1 MSPTSYRTAPP
12 RGGKLNLAAT
22 SSAANLRM
30 EATETPLGHGAQAA
44 KGLAVTIVVE
54 GSAVSQPR
62 LIACAPHASRVLY
75 RIASAEITGL

>member
-1 MSPTSYRTAPP
+1 
-12 RGGKLNLAAT
+12 
-22 SSAANLRM
+22 M

-62 LIACAPHASRVLY
+62 LIACAPHASRVRY

>member
-12 RGGKLNLAAT
+12 RGVNVNLAAT
-22 SSAANLRM
+22 SSAANLPM
-30 EATETPLGHGAQAA
+30 EATATPRGDGAQSAR
-44 KGLAVTIVVE
+44 GLAVTIVVE

-62 LIACAPHASRVLY
+62 LIACAPHASRVRY